1 MSVGCAG
8 FAAALA
14 GFAAAATRSA
24 ARTQGGMVAD
34 QPISVCL
41 VGAALSDAVG
51 PAFAHLTGPAAA
63 GGASVRLWDC
73 RETGIPAPAAP
84 GDADWALAGEGWRV
98 SGHGA
103 GRYLCEARPSGQLW
117 LDRQEARLVGC
128 LADARGLGC
137 ADRARPLQ
145 RMMSELCR
153 SLGIQEIHAAMVARC
168 GCGVLIVGSG
178 GRGKTTA
185 SLDGLH
191 GGLDFLGD
199 DSIGLGDGGDGM
211 PRGHCLYAS
220 ARVMPRQ
227 HARWPRFGGQWHFA
241 APPEEKALLLPALC
255 CPGRVVASA
264 RIVAIALP
272 AVTGGALRVSPVAPL
287 VAFQALVHD
296 SRANR
301 RFGLSAAEF
310 ARFGRLTRSVPCYRV
325 EVDASA
331 ARVADG
337 LRHLIDAAPALQPH
351 AA

>member
-1 MSVGCAG
+1 MS
-8 FAAALA
+8 FDAALA

-24 ARTQGGMVAD
+24 AHIHAGTIAGR
-34 QPISVCL
+34 PILVSL
-41 VGAALSDAVG
+41 VGTVLIDAAA

-63 GGASVRLWDC
+63 GGGASVSLWDC
-73 RETGIPAPAAP
+73 RASGMPAPQEPA
-84 GDADWALAGEGWRV
+84 DADWALAGDGWRV

-103 GRYLCEARPSGQLW
+103 GRYLCETRPSGQLW

-128 LADARGLGC
+128 LADAHALTC

-153 SLGIQEIHAAMVARC
+153 SLGIQEIHAAMVARD
-168 GCGVLIVGSG
+168 GRGVLIVGGG

-191 GGLDFLGD
+191 AGLDFLGD
-199 DSIGLGDGGDGM
+199 DSIGLGDGGDSA

-220 ARVMPRQ
+220 ARVLPRQ
-227 HARWPRFGGQWHFA
+227 HARWPRFDGQWRFA
-241 APPEEKALLLPALC
+241 APPEEKALLLPAVC
-255 CPGRVVASA
+255 CPGRVAPNA
-264 RIVAIALP
+264 RIVAIVLP
-272 AVTGGALRVSPVAPL
+272 AVTGGRLRVSPVAPL
-287 VAFQALVHD
+287 AAFQALVQD
-296 SRANR
+296 GRANR

-310 ARFGRLTRSVPCYRV
+310 ARFGRLTRTVPCYRF

-337 LRHLIDAAPALQPH
+337 LLRLIDAAPALQPH